1 MLRGMPR
8 AFWILWTGAL
18 INRLGGFVMP
28 LLALYLTGERGL
40 RVEEAGFI
48 VSLLGAGVSARD
60 RRANFSLTTS
70 AAGARSSSRWS
81 RALWRC
87 SISRSRGRRRTSRRQ
102 RFSSASSARC
112 TGPRSPPPS
121 PIWCRRKIA
130 RAYGLLYWAVN
141 LGFAVGSSLG
151 GLLSKHGWYLL
162 FIGDAATT
170 LIYALIVWLRVQE
183 TRPHIA
189 AHEERPPPWAAL
201 RDRPFLAFVLLVT
214 LVWTVFHQAFIT
226 LPVDLRDHGLTPAS
240 YGALIALNGV
250 LIVLLQP
257 LVSRALGRV
266 ARHRAL
272 AMGAALTGAGFGLTG
287 VMRTIPGYALTI
299 TVWTLGEIVMAGIAP
314 AATADAAPPHLR
326 GAYQGILSA
335 GMGAASLLAPSLGS
349 LVMGR
354 FGSAAL
360 WMACAAT
367 CFLSGAGQL
376 ALGFRHKPALLS
388 STAR

>member
-1 MLRGMPR
+1 MLHLSFAR
-8 AFWILWTGAL
+8 APAHIAAAAF
-18 INRLGGFVMP
+18 
-28 LLALYLTGERGL
+28 
-40 RVEEAGFI
+40 
-48 VSLLGAGVSARD
+48 LLGLFGEMYRPAVSATVADLVPPED
-60 RRANFSLTTS
+60 R
-70 AAGARSSSRWS
+70 
-81 RALWRC
+81 
-87 SISRSRGRRRTSRRQ
+87 
-102 RFSSASSARC
+102 
-112 TGPRSPPPS
+112 
-121 PIWCRRKIA
+121 A

-170 LIYALIVWLRVQE
+170 LINALIVWLRVPE

-189 AHEERPPPWAAL
+189 AREERPPPWAAL
-201 RDRPFLAFVLLVT
+201 RDRPFLVFVLLVT

-299 TVWTLGEIVMAGIAP
+299 TIWTLGEIVMAGIAP